1 MTVRIAGLSLKG
13 FKNVRNGSFRMPE
26 VLYAN
31 EHPSDLLAIFGRN
44 GSGKSAAIEAFDLL
58 QRVMS
63 GSCLPGRTHDLVNI
77 DSEKAEITL
86 FLLCEDEEGRSEPVS
101 YLLSIAGRSD
111 AHIESE
117 RITYRGKTIEKRS
130 GTGSSAFFKEAGN
143 QLTAELKEYART
155 SMIVIQGEGRI
166 DSRTMLPLHFLR
178 YDGRHKVKG
187 RLVLDLS
194 SPFMPQG
201 DEEDNLN
208 EVISDINSV
217 LGTIIPNMTI
227 RLEKSADGR
236 ITLQSLKNGTPIP
249 LRSESV
255 GIIKLISLI
264 SVLVFVYNER
274 GSALIIDELDASI
287 YEYLLGEIMEVFRNG
302 AAGQL
307 IFTSHNLRVLEM
319 IDRRSLIISTS
330 DPDNKY
336 IRLPDDIPDTENL
349 RNYYLRTVLLSNDKA
364 LSGETDPHDIAR
376 ALRKAWRRHE

>member
-1 MTVRIAGLSLKG
+1 MR
-13 FKNVRNGSFRMPE
+13 
-26 VLYAN
+26 
-31 EHPSDLLAIFGRN
+31 PS
-44 GSGKSAAIEAFDLL
+44 
-58 QRVMS
+58 
-63 GSCLPGRTHDLVNI
+63 PW
-77 DSEKAEITL
+77 
-86 FLLCEDEEGRSEPVS
+86 
-101 YLLSIAGRSD
+101 
-111 AHIESE
+111 
-117 RITYRGKTIEKRS
+117 
-130 GTGSSAFFKEAGN
+130 
-143 QLTAELKEYART
+143 
-155 SMIVIQGEGRI
+155 
-166 DSRTMLPLHFLR
+166 
-178 YDGRHKVKG
+178 
-187 RLVLDLS
+187 
-194 SPFMPQG
+194 
-201 DEEDNLN
+201 
-208 EVISDINSV
+208 
-217 LGTIIPNMTI
+217 MTI